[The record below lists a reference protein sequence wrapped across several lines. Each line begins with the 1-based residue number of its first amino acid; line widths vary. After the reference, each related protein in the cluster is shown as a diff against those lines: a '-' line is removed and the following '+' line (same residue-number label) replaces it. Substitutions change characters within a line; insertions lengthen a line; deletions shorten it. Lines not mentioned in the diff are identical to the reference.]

1 MRSANAALRT
11 FLRLW
16 LIFDHKNGP
25 LMVIYLRSVSCYFGL
40 TLLPLVEPVKEMPEF
55 DVGM

>member
-1 MRSANAALRT
+1 MRSTNAALRT

-40 TLLPLVEPVKEMPEF
+40 MMGFEERRKTILASF
-55 DVGM
+55 F